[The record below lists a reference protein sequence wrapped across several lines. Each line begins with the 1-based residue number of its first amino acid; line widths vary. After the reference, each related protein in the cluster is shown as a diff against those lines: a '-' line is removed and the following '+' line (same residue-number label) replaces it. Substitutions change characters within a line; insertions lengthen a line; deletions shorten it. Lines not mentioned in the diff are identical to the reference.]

1 MSTTRGVLY
10 IHSAPSALCPHI
22 EWAVGG
28 VFGMPVRVDW
38 TAQPIERAAYRCE
51 YVWSGPVGTAARLAS
66 ALKGWQKLRFEVTE
80 EPTRASEGERY
91 SYTPLLGVFHAVTGL
106 HGDILVPEDRIR
118 HAMAAASVGGPDLK
132 AGLGQLL
139 GQPWDDELEPFRHAG
154 DGTPVRWLHEV
165 V

>member
-38 TAQPIERAAYRCE
+38 TAQPIERSAYRCE

-118 HAMAAASVGGPDLK
+118 NAMAAAAVGGPDLGT
-132 AGLGQLL
+132 GLGQLL

>member
-28 VFGMPVRVDW
+28 AFGMPVPLTW

-51 YVWSGPVGTAARLAS
+51 YAWSGPVGTAARLAS
-66 ALKGWQKLRFEVTE
+66 ALKGWQKVRFEVTE
-80 EPTRASEGERY
+80 EPTSTSEGERY
-91 SYTPLLGVFHAVTGL
+91 SYTPGLGVFHAVTGL

-118 HAMAAASVGGPDLK
+118 NAVTAASVGGPDLRT
-132 AGLGQLL
+132 ALDLLL
-139 GQPWDDELEPFRHAG
+139 GQPWDEELEPFRHAG
-154 DGTPVRWLHEV
+154 EGAPVRWLHEV

>member
-38 TAQPIERAAYRCE
+38 IPQPIERACYRTE
-51 YVWSGPVGTAARLAS
+51 YSWTGPTGTAARLAS
-66 ALKGWQKLRFEVTE
+66 ALKRCQRARFEVTE
-80 EPTRASEGERY
+80 EATSNTEAERY
-91 SYTPLLGVFHAVTGL
+91 SYTPSLGIFHATTGI
-106 HGDILVPEDRIR
+106 HGDIMIPEDRIKQAITMSTR
-118 HAMAAASVGGPDLK
+118 SGKDLLE
-132 AGLGQLL
+132 ALYGLL
-139 GQPWDDELEPFRHAG
+139 GRAWDEELEPFRYAG
-154 DGTPVRWLHEV
+154 DGTPVRWLHKV